1 VPAQQGFGETSRSRR
16 GWVGSSRLSA
26 LRDGAVDPAQV
37 RARVVSAQHG
47 DFVAEHQDLDV
58 LGCIGS
64 GE

>member
-1 VPAQQGFGETSRSRR
+1 
-16 GWVGSSRLSA
+16 VGSSLLSA

-47 DFVAEHQDLDV
+47 DLVPEHQDLDV
-58 LGCIGS
+58 LGCVRA